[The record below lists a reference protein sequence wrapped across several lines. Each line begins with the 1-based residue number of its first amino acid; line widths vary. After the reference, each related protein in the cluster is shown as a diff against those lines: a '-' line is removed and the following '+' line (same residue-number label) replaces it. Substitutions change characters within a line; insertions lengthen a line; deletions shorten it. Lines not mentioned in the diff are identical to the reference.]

1 MKPYTVASARIIGAF
16 NEDEIRVATPK
27 RPTTHTTI
35 EAARRVAKET
45 AGGDISN
52 APKYLMLVKGPGV
65 EEYWYRYCRESI
77 RGRDLITRATGVR
90 YSGRVINE
98 TCD

>member
-1 MKPYTVASARIIGAF
+1 MKPYTVASVRIIGAF
-16 NEDEIRVATPK
+16 SEDEIHVATPK
-27 RPTTHTTI
+27 RPTAHTTI

-45 AGGDISN
+45 AGGDIFN

-65 EEYWYRYCRESI
+65 EEYWYRYCRESV
-77 RGRDLITRATGVR
+77 RGGDFTIRATGAK
-90 YSGRVINE
+90 YGGRVINE